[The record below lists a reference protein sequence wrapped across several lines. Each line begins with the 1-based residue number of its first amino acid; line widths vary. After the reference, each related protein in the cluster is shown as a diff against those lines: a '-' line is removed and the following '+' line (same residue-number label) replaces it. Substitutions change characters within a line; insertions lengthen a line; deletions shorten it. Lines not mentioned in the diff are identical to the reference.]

1 MSQSAWSPSRSDC
14 EKDRTS
20 GIAVRLVGDSPT
32 HLIGTFKG
40 PTGTPYEGGI
50 YDVDI
55 QIPETYPFSPIK
67 MKFITSEHLICKHIL
82 KDAWS
87 PVLTLKSTLI
97 SLQSLLCDPQPSDPQ
112 DAEVAKHYNTSRESF
127 NSTAR
132 YWAQAYAGAPP
143 DAPPSGPAT
152 TTSNAND
159 ADDDEIVVTGQRSRA
174 VDMAGL
180 DQTSVNKFKSM
191 GFAEDQIIDV
201 LKRMNYRGANIKNI
215 SDDQVVEALLR

>member
-1 MSQSAWSPSRSDC
+1 M
-14 EKDRTS
+14 
-20 GIAVRLVGDSPT
+20 
-32 HLIGTFKG
+32 
-40 PTGTPYEGGI
+40 
-50 YDVDI
+50 
-55 QIPETYPFSPIK
+55 
-67 MKFITSEHLICKHIL
+67 

-97 SLQSLLCDPQPSDPQ
+97 SLQSLLCDPQPNDPQ
-112 DAEVAKHYNTSRESF
+112 DAEGKLDARDVHVPSLTYKKTFCLVAKHYNTSRESF

-143 DAPPSGPAT
+143 DAPPSGPAA

-159 ADDDEIVVTGQRSRA
+159 NDDDIVVTGQRSRA

-191 GFAEDQIIDV
+191 GFPEDQIVSAIYMLYCRSTTSV
-201 LKRMNYRGANIKNI
+201 LNSYL
-215 SDDQVVEALLR
+215 VVRSMCLRE